1 MKKSK
6 RIALA
11 FCLFMG
17 LSQHLF
23 SQFLNAAT
31 ERQFTVPQ
39 LQHDFKVF
47 RHKFESTLANLYLY
61 TPKPQLDSIFDAYY
75 HSISPMTE
83 REFYNFIT
91 PLLSVIKDGHS
102 LILPAAETAAM
113 HAHNALY
120 FPFQVYWYNGHL
132 YTIRNFSADTSI
144 ADGSEIIS
152 INNKKTED
160 IIAFLCSR
168 QVRDGENQ
176 TYPLWIINRYFR
188 GYYGI
193 SFGYPERYDLILK
206 LSDGTSRKYTVSGVS
221 NDSIAIR
228 KSTRYAYSNAINQQG
243 IHLKVNG
250 KTAVLSISTWDAKIL
265 RTLYHQQFKKEIDAA
280 FQQIAV
286 QKIEH
291 LIIDIRDNQG
301 GEAIY
306 GDYLLGYLLQQPYQ
320 YTTGVFKVMKHG
332 TNEQQLQRV
341 ATDFSKVHQPRK
353 NNFKGMVYV
362 LINGGSFSN
371 SGIFSSRLQWYRRGV
386 FIGEEAAGNKTVL
399 TGVFGIGGKTI
410 LPNSK
415 IICDRSNYRIL
426 ISDVSANDG
435 YGVVPDIAVTPSAQD
450 IIQGRDPVMEKVME
464 LIK

>member
-1 MKKSK
+1 MFWHQHV
-6 RIALA
+6 
-11 FCLFMG
+11 FCQMPTV
-17 LSQHLF
+17 
-23 SQFLNAAT
+23 AK
-31 ERQFTVPQ
+31 EKQFTVPQ
-39 LQHDFKVF
+39 LQQDFKAF

-75 HSISPMTE
+75 YSITPMTE

-102 LILPAAETAAM
+102 LVLPAAETTAA
-113 HAHNALY
+113 HARNSLY
-120 FPFQVYWYNGHL
+120 FPFQVYWHNGHL
-132 YTIRNFSADTSI
+132 YTIRNYSADTSI
-144 ADGSEIIS
+144 VDGTEIVS
-152 INNKKTED
+152 INNERAED
-160 IIAFLCSR
+160 IIAFLSSR

-193 SFGYPERYDLILK
+193 SFGYPEQYTLLLK
-206 LSDGTSRKYTVSGVS
+206 LADSTNKTVKVSGVS
-221 NDSIAIR
+221 NDSITTR
-228 KSTRYAYSNAINQQG
+228 KSERYANSKGINQEG
-243 IHLKVNG
+243 IHLKVTG
-250 KTAVLSISTWDAKIL
+250 KTAVLSISSWDAKTL
-265 RTLYHQQFKKEIDAA
+265 RTLYHQQFIKEIDAA
-280 FQQIAV
+280 FQQILA

-301 GEAIY
+301 GAAYY
-306 GDYLLGYLLQQPYQ
+306 GDYLLSYLLQQPYH

-332 TNEQQLQRV
+332 TNEQYLQRL

-353 NNFKGMVYV
+353 NNFKGKVYV

-371 SGIFSSRLQWYRRGV
+371 SGIFSSRMQWYKRGI

-410 LPNSK
+410 LPNTK
-415 IICDRSNYRIL
+415 IICDRSNYRIV
-426 ISDVSANDG
+426 ISDASTNDG
-435 YGVVPDIAVTPSAQD
+435 HGVVPDIAVTPTPQD
-450 IIQGRDPVMEKVME
+450 IIHGRDVVMEKVME